1 IAKAAGRRTSA
12 DPDTVLSQ
20 LVVKPR
26 LERIAGKFRAATILI
41 SGCQDNQTSMDGDR
55 NGAFTEALLRV
66 WAGGSFTGDYRRFH
80 AAIRGRLPASQ
91 SPNLFTLG
99 RAGTF
104 AKQHPFTV

>member
-1 IAKAAGRRTSA
+1 
-12 DPDTVLSQ
+12 VLSQ
-20 LVVKPR
+20 LMVRPR
-26 LERIAGKFRAATILI
+26 LERIVKKFRARAILI

-66 WAGGSFTGDYRRFH
+66 WADGTFTGDYRRFH
-80 AAIRGRLPASQ
+80 AAIRSRLPASQ

-104 AKQHPFTV
+104 AKQRPFTV